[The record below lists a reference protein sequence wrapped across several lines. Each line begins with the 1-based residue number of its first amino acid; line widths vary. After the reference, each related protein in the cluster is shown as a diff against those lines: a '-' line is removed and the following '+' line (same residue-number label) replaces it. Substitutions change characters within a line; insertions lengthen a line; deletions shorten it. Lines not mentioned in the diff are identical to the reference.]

1 MYDVIVIG
9 MGPAGLNAAIYAKR
23 SGLSVLMFEKDSP
36 GGLLNKTNVVDNYLG
51 FESVKGPDLASK
63 MFFQTQALEIPYKIE
78 EVRDVKVEEN
88 KKIITTTKSVYEA
101 KTLIIC
107 GGRQPR
113 RTNLENESSLV
124 GKGLSY
130 CAICDAPLYRGKKV
144 AIIGGGNAAFEE
156 GIYLSDFV
164 SELYILNRS
173 DHPRADEV
181 LQKEASEKNNI
192 KVMLNSVVK
201 EIKAENDKVSK
212 IVLTNGTELDIEGVF
227 VYIGFEPKVNYLN
240 SLNIL
245 TPEGYVDVD
254 DNMRTKVPGIYA
266 AGDIIKKELYQ
277 IITAASEG
285 AIAAISAKKDIK
297 NF

>member
-1 MYDVIVIG
+1 MYDIIVIG

-23 SGLSVLMFEKDSP
+23 SGLSVLIFEKDSP
-36 GGLLNKTNVVDNYLG
+36 GGLLNKTNIVDNYLG
-51 FESVKGPDLASK
+51 FESVRGPELASK

-78 EVRDVKVEEN
+78 EVRDLKVEGN
-88 KKIITTTKSVYEA
+88 KKIVTTTKDVYEA
-101 KTLIIC
+101 KAVIIC
-107 GGRQPR
+107 SGRQQR
-113 RTNLENESSLV
+113 KTNLENENSLV

-173 DHPRADEV
+173 ENIRADKV
-181 LQKEASEKNNI
+181 LQEEAKEKNNI

-201 EIKAENDKVSK
+201 EIKTKNDKVSK

-227 VYIGFEPKVNYLN
+227 VYIGFEPKVSYLN

-245 TPEGYVDVD
+245 TPEGYIDVD
-254 DNMRTKVPGIYA
+254 ENMRTMMPGVYA
-266 AGDIIKKELYQ
+266 AGDSIKKELYQ

-297 NF
+297 NL